1 MLNRNQDKQYGDLI
15 RMAALGV
22 SFSAVL
28 LGMPVAKAADPMPN
42 ACPVD
47 GCDIK
52 IKDVKPSGEELEV
65 VFEANFTPDVS
76 KNHIHVWWG
85 EKYTVEQSGRGAKP
99 VFGVE
104 KGAWHRHDEY
114 PVYVTQGAASTTVRE
129 GAVTLCVSAA
139 DRDHYIL
146 DVKAYH
152 CVDVGDHL

>member
-1 MLNRNQDKQYGDLI
+1 MLNRSQDKRCKGLI
-15 RMAALGV
+15 PIFALGW
-22 SFSAVL
+22 SLSAVFFAA
-28 LGMPVAKAADPMPN
+28 PVATAADSMPN

-47 GCDIK
+47 GCEIK
-52 IKDVKPSGEELEV
+52 IKDVKPSEDELAV
-65 VFEANFTPDVS
+65 IFEANFTPDVS

-114 PVYVTQGAASTTVRE
+114 PAYVTQGAASTSVRE

-146 DVKAYH
+146 DVKTYH
-152 CVDVGDHL
+152 CVDVSDHL